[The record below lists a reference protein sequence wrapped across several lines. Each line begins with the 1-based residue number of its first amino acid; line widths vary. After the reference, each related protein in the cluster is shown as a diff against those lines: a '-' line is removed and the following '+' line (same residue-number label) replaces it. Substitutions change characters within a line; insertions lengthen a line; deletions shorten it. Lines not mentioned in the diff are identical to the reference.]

1 MNFVCRVP
9 LQVERQVSDKD
20 PDVRGIRRSPGFIHL
35 AEAAGGSPWY
45 ELAFEV
51 EGGSATDAA
60 DAAEEQV
67 VSYLDALS
75 RYRPQVWAPLQ
86 IEVRPEIQSNVR
98 SEVGSQA

>member
-1 MNFVCRVP
+1 
-9 LQVERQVSDKD
+9 
-20 PDVRGIRRSPGFIHL
+20 VRGIRRSHGFLHL

-67 VSYLDALS
+67 LSYSDALS

-86 IEVRPEIQSNVR
+86 ITAKDR
-98 SEVGSQA
+98 